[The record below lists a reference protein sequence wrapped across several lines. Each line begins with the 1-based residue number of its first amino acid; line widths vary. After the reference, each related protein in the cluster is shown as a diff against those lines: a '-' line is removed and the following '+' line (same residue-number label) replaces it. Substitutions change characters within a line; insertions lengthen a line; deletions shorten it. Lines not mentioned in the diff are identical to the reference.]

1 MDSQDLDTMSISNLE
16 KLDWSV
22 LTAEHIENEQL
33 KALYNKVG
41 RVLVISEGIACMI
54 NLPYGLPC
62 VCVCVCVHC
71 RVGELHTQTAG
82 EN

>member
-1 MDSQDLDTMSISNLE
+1 MSVSDTE

-41 RVLVISEGIACMI
+41 RVLERFNVYVNIKKK
-54 NLPYGLPC
+54 L
-62 VCVCVCVHC
+62 
-71 RVGELHTQTAG
+71 
-82 EN
+82 